1 MTTKPSCTD
10 TFYHLLSFNFS
21 IGFNSYCGIK
31 ILLFILLAREVWAP
45 KHMLKKKREILKT
58 HVHWTRGCLYWRLI
72 NLNCPFSSTIR
83 LWCAV
88 QGCDKPAHCSSHN
101 VKFKP
106 FWLCEVQVWPEPD
119 CCYHSARDLHLSNWS
134 MCCMLFITTW
144 RLGDVLGHSSL

>member
-1 MTTKPSCTD
+1 MCPSGLWDMSTITTKPSCTD

-31 ILLFILLAREVWAP
+31 ILKFVLLAREVWAP
-45 KHMLKKKREILKT
+45 KHTCLKKKIPKNPTQILKT

-101 VKFKP
+101 VKLKP
-106 FWLCEVQVWPEPD
+106 FWLCEVQVWAEPD
-119 CCYHSARDLHLSNWS
+119 CGYHSVRDLHLSNW
-134 MCCMLFITTW
+134 
-144 RLGDVLGHSSL
+144 